1 MDNSEYDPGIPAKMK
16 HMTRRLR
23 LTPKSNV
30 NAAHR
35 RARFH
40 SSGMAP
46 VHLLHPKRTF
56 PNLVRRASQSASLGI
71 GLRQRPSV
79 TAITGGQKDDRH
91 SV

>member
-23 LTPKSNV
+23 LTPTSNV
-30 NAAHR
+30 TAAHR

-56 PNLVRRASQSASLGI
+56 PNLVRRASRSASLGI
-71 GLRQRPSV
+71 GLRQRLAVISSN
-79 TAITGGQKDDRH
+79 GGQKDDKYPI
-91 SV
+91 